1 MHRPPRRRQPRSREV
16 RAGSSGDVRG
26 TAARGLER
34 RPPSP
39 RARPSRRPRPTR
51 PSSVRAPGRLRAHRA
66 SRARRRAH
74 AGARRAPGRASVARA
89 RPTQSFTI
97 WLPSRLPPRPAF
109 TRLSDITSI
118 PSQGSF
124 FFFSSPLLSSVP
136 AGCGA
141 GGDGGAGGERGEGKT
156 GAPASRGGRGRPRSE
171 PAAPAHRPRRRL
183 CSARF
188 LGFLADC
195 FAGGAG
201 LEKQLQWL

>member
-1 MHRPPRRRQPRSREV
+1 MSSRSRDTLEGKNLRGSYRTNSCICKEGKKQTLHTFHVKETILGNIPEKCSPPSSPGIHTALRHHQHPQPR
-16 RAGSSGDVRG
+16 
-26 TAARGLER
+26 L
-34 RPPSP
+34 
-39 RARPSRRPRPTR
+39 
-51 PSSVRAPGRLRAHRA
+51 
-66 SRARRRAH
+66 
-74 AGARRAPGRASVARA
+74 
-89 RPTQSFTI
+89 
-97 WLPSRLPPRPAF
+97 
-109 TRLSDITSI
+109 
-118 PSQGSF
+118 F